1 MNGQLPL
8 RDGAPLHGS
17 RYLVGRPLQGLVG
30 RQADL
35 DALHA
40 ALKANPAV
48 LLHGQPGVGRTA
60 LANALAASHAEHP
73 GGVLWLEGHDE
84 TLLSLA
90 NRVARAYGTPP
101 ALPGADPAASFAQAR
116 ALLEEQRPFIVLDG
130 QVRLD
135 VAREFAEVCAPG
147 LPLVIVA
154 SRPASGPWTPF
165 EVAGLERETGRTLLV
180 RLAAGAL
187 DAGDEAAGHLADA
200 LDGNAL
206 SLTVAGL
213 QLAAG
218 IALEDLLAQMP
229 DLPPG
234 PANRVMAMLMAAY
247 RLLPQDLQ
255 GMVMLIGTAFA
266 GEASDELFSDVTGAP
281 ADGICARMRQL
292 VERGFVTERMVYDH
306 PAFSAHEMV
315 QRFAQAF
322 LRGKRRLDTM
332 RARHLHGLLVY
343 VRRHSDETGSAQ
355 YERLAAEMPN
365 IIAAGRHAALH
376 HKADFL
382 QELTQMLAP
391 AGEASFVRACGF
403 LAEYEW
409 LRHLQGTPEAAE
421 AGVLG
426 GIAAGL
432 DMPGP
437 DAEPGEE
444 SESGYTQAAVETPPA
459 EPPADIPE
467 ADAEAMPESEASVA
481 EAVSEAEV
489 LPVPETMPEEAAIAE
504 EPAAV
509 TPGEEP
515 AGELELPSDAEALE
529 RLGRA
534 VKERGD
540 PHEAI
545 ERYTQALDSFKA
557 DGKVDDELAAIEAL
571 AMLSLEGERY
581 EDVLAYVDQG
591 VKLAQ
596 EAENPQREGELLVVL
611 GDLQVTLGRWTGA
624 ESAYK
629 EAVESFRPSEA
640 WLDIGLALDKLGSV
654 YWETERPQDAV
665 TVWEQALTLFERVGR
680 DDLLRD
686 TLHKI
691 ADTRAELLQ
700 WDSARTGYERL
711 LALARAA
718 GDLAAEHEQ
727 LMELGAL
734 LEAQG
739 DRTGALLHYRQALH
753 VAFDLAQREPLGA
766 ALLALARLL
775 IDDTVQ
781 LNRTLQL
788 LEAAEAVL
796 PDDSEVKRLLGRA
809 KTRQERLMRGGVAL
823 PVVSSSLQDYARE
836 AYESPAG

>member
-1 MNGQLPL
+1 MNGQLPF

-17 RYLVGRPLQGLVG
+17 RYLPGRPLQGLVG

-40 ALKANPAV
+40 ALKANAAV
-48 LLHGQPGVGRTA
+48 LLYGQPGVGRTA

-73 GGVLWLEGHDE
+73 GGVLWLDGHDE
-84 TLLSLA
+84 TLLALA
-90 NRVARAYGTPP
+90 NRVARAFGAP
-101 ALPGADPAASFAQAR
+101 AAMPGADRAAYFAQVR
-116 ALLEEQRPFIVLDG
+116 ALLEAQHPFIVLDG

-135 VAREFAEVCAPG
+135 VAREFADVCALG
-147 LPLVIVA
+147 LPLVVAA

-165 EVAGLERETGRTLLV
+165 EVTGLGRAEGRTLLV

-218 IALEDLLAQMP
+218 ITLDNLLTQMP

-266 GEASDELFSDVTGAP
+266 GEASDELLSDVTGAP
-281 ADGICARMRQL
+281 TDGICARMRQL
-292 VERGFVTERMVYDH
+292 VERGFVTERMVYDR
-306 PAFSAHEMV
+306 PTFSAHEMV

-343 VRRHSDETGSAQ
+343 VRKHSDETGPAQ

-365 IIAAGRHAALH
+365 IIGAGRHAALH

-382 QELTQMLAP
+382 QELMQMLAP

-421 AGVLG
+421 AGILG
-426 GIAAGL
+426 GIAPQPDA
-432 DMPGP
+432 PAP
-437 DAEPGEE
+437 DAEAGEE
-444 SESGYTQAAVETPPA
+444 IESGDAQATVATPLA

-467 ADAEAMPESEASVA
+467 ADAGAAPEPETSAGEDVEEVESPP
-481 EAVSEAEV
+481 AVE
-489 LPVPETMPEEAAIAE
+489 PVPEETGIA
-504 EPAAV
+504 
-509 TPGEEP
+509 GEP
-515 AGELELPSDAEALE
+515 AGDLELPSDAEALE

-596 EAENPQREGELLVVL
+596 EADNPQREGELLVVL
-611 GDLQVTLGRWTGA
+611 GDLQVTLGRWAGA

-665 TVWEQALTLFERVGR
+665 AVWEQAATLFERVRR

-700 WDSARTGYERL
+700 WDSARAGYERL
-711 LALARAA
+711 LALARAR
-718 GDLAAEHEQ
+718 GDQAAEHEQ
-727 LMELGAL
+727 LMWLGVL

-739 DRTGALLHYRQALH
+739 DRSGALMQYRRGLH

-836 AYESPAG
+836 AYESPAAE

>member
-1 MNGQLPL
+1 MNGQLPF
-8 RDGAPLHGS
+8 RDGAPLHSS
-17 RYLVGRPLQGLVG
+17 RYLPGRPLQGLVG

-40 ALKANPAV
+40 ALKTNAAV

-60 LANALAASHAEHP
+60 LANALAASHIEHP
-73 GGVLWLEGHDE
+73 GGVLWLDGRDE
-84 TLLSLA
+84 TSLALA
-90 NRVARAYGTPP
+90 NRVARAYGAAP
-101 ALPGADPAASFAQAR
+101 ASPGPDRAGGFAQAR
-116 ALLEEQRPFIVLDG
+116 SLLEAQRPLIVLDG

-135 VAREFAEVCAPG
+135 AAREFVDVCAPG
-147 LPLVIVA
+147 LPLVIA
-154 SRPASGPWTPF
+154 ARHPLAGPWAPF
-165 EVAGLERETGRTLLV
+165 EVAGLEREAGRALLL
-180 RLAAGAL
+180 RLAAGAW
-187 DAGDEAAGHLADA
+187 DAGDDAAEHLADA

-218 IALEDLLAQMP
+218 IGLEALLTQMP

-266 GEASDELFSDVTGAP
+266 GEASDELLSDVTGAP
-281 ADGICARMRQL
+281 TDGICARMRQL
-292 VERGFVTERMVYDH
+292 VERGFVAERMGADR
-306 PAFSAHEMV
+306 PTFSAHEMV

-343 VRRHSDETGSAQ
+343 VRRHSDEASATQ
-355 YERLAAEMPN
+355 HERLAAEMPN

-391 AGEASFVRACGF
+391 AGEESFVRACGF

-426 GIAAGL
+426 GIVPEPDSPAP
-432 DMPGP
+432 DSEPGDEAVSEDAQATVEAPLAEP
-437 DAEPGEE
+437 DAEAGP
-444 SESGYTQAAVETPPA
+444 V
-459 EPPADIPE
+459 
-467 ADAEAMPESEASVA
+467 AEAGAA
-481 EAVSEAEV
+481 EAVSEAAD
-489 LPVPETMPEEAAIAE
+489 LPVPETMPEEAAVAA
-504 EPAAV
+504 EPAAAM
-509 TPGEEP
+509 PDEEP
-515 AGELELPSDAEALE
+515 AGDLELPSDTETLE
-529 RLGRA
+529 RLARE

-540 PHEAI
+540 PHETI
-545 ERYTQALDSFKA
+545 NRYAQAADSFKA
-557 DGKVDDELAAIEAL
+557 DGNVDDELAAIEAL

-591 VKLAQ
+591 VRLAQ
-596 EAENPQREGELLVVL
+596 EADNPRREGELLVVL
-611 GDLQVTLGRWTGA
+611 GDLQVTLERWEGA

-629 EAVESFRPSEA
+629 EAVEAFRPSEA
-640 WLDIGLALDKLGSV
+640 WLDVGVALDKLGSV
-654 YWETERPQDAV
+654 YWEMGRLQDAV
-665 TVWEQALTLFERVGR
+665 MVWEQAVVLFERVER

-691 ADTRAELLQ
+691 ADTRAESLE
-700 WDSARTGYERL
+700 WDSARAGYERL
-711 LALARAA
+711 LALARAR
-718 GDLAAEHEQ
+718 GDQAAEHGQ
-727 LMELGAL
+727 FMSLGAL
-734 LEAQG
+734 FEAQG
-739 DRTGALLHYRQALH
+739 DPAHALMNYRRALH

-775 IDDTVQ
+775 TDDTVQ

-796 PDDSEVKRLLGRA
+796 PDDSEIKRLLGRA

-823 PVVSSSLQDYARE
+823 PVVSNSLQDYARE
-836 AYESPAG
+836 AYESSAG

>member
-1 MNGQLPL
+1 MNGQLPF

-17 RYLVGRPLQGLVG
+17 RYLPGRPLQGLVG

-40 ALKANPAV
+40 ALKTDAAV
-48 LLHGQPGVGRTA
+48 LLYGQPGVGRTA

-73 GGVLWLEGHDE
+73 GGVLWLDGHDE
-84 TLLSLA
+84 TPLALA
-90 NRVARAYGTPP
+90 NRVARAYGTAP
-101 ALPGADPAASFAQAR
+101 ALPGADRAECFAQAR
-116 ALLEEQRPFIVLDG
+116 ALLEAQRPFIVLDG

-135 VAREFAEVCAPG
+135 AAREFAEMCAPG
-147 LPLVIVA
+147 LPLVVVA
-154 SRPASGPWTPF
+154 GRPVSGPWTPL
-165 EVAGLERETGRTLLV
+165 EVAGLGREAGRTLLV

-218 IALEDLLAQMP
+218 IALETLLTQMP

-266 GEASDELFSDVTGAP
+266 GEASDELLADVTGAP

-292 VERGFVTERMVYDH
+292 VERGFVTERIADDR
-306 PAFSAHEMV
+306 PTFSAHEMV

-343 VRRHSDETGSAQ
+343 VRRYSDETGAAQ

-365 IIAAGRHAALH
+365 IIAAGCYAALH

-382 QELTQMLAP
+382 QELTHMLAP
-391 AGEASFVRACGF
+391 TDEARFVRACGY

-426 GIAAGL
+426 GIA
-432 DMPGP
+432 PGP
-437 DAEPGEE
+437 DLPAPDPEPGDETE
-444 SESGYTQAAVETPPA
+444 AGDAQAAAETSPA
-459 EPPADIPE
+459 EPPADFAE
-467 ADAEAMPESEASVA
+467 ADAGTAPALEISVA
-481 EAVSEAEV
+481 EAGSEADA
-489 LPVPETMPEEAAIAE
+489 LPVPATMPEEAAVAE
-504 EPAAV
+504 ESAAAP
-509 TPGEEP
+509 PGAESV
-515 AGELELPSDAEALE
+515 GELELPSDAESLE
-529 RLGRA
+529 RLART

-540 PHEAI
+540 PHETMG
-545 ERYTQALDSFKA
+545 RYAQALDGFKA
-557 DGKVDDELAAIEAL
+557 DGNVDDELAAIEAL

-581 EDVLAYVDQG
+581 EDVLAYVDRG

-596 EAENPQREGELLVVL
+596 EADNPRREGELLVVL

-629 EAVESFRPSEA
+629 EAVEAFRPGEA
-640 WLDIGLALDKLGSV
+640 WLDIGVALDKLGSV
-654 YWETERPQDAV
+654 YWETERLLDAL
-665 TVWEQALTLFERVGR
+665 TVWEQAVILFERVER

-691 ADTRAELLQ
+691 ADTRAERLE
-700 WDSARTGYERL
+700 WDSARAGYERL
-711 LALARAA
+711 LALARAS
-718 GDLAAEHEQ
+718 GNQAAEHEQ
-727 LMELGAL
+727 LMSLGAL
-734 LEAQG
+734 FEAQG
-739 DRTGALLHYRQALH
+739 DPSRALASYRRALH

-796 PDDSEVKRLLGRA
+796 PDDSEVRRLLGRA

-836 AYESPAG
+836 AYESPAD